1 MEEASV
7 GPVAGAVS
15 ELLAHARGDEAA
27 SVLGLVPTIERI
39 RGRPLVVTKN
49 AELGPGVFAL
59 WNNHPDRD
67 EILHAPWVAHLDR
80 AIGHEFGHIL
90 MGHEGRSAH
99 DTARRTLPPE
109 WHGMARM
116 MLRKYGQGHCPDER
130 ERRQEEE
137 AEAFGAELC
146 RRISGA
152 GIARSARIRS
162 LLNEAL

>member
-1 MEEASV
+1 MD
-7 GPVAGAVS
+7 PVAGAVS

-27 SVLGLVPTIERI
+27 SVLGLVPTIERM
-39 RGRPLVVTKN
+39 RRRPLVVTRDVD
-49 AELGPGVFAL
+49 LGPGVFAL
-59 WNNHPDRD
+59 WRKYPDWD
-67 EILHAPWVAHLDR
+67 EIHYAPWVADLDR

-90 MGHEGRSAH
+90 MGHEGRSVH

-116 MLRKYGQGHCPDER
+116 MLRECGQGSCSDER
-130 ERRQEEE
+130 VRRLEME
-137 AEAFGAELC
+137 AEAFGSELC
-146 RRISGA
+146 RRIWGA